1 MRILQINKFL
11 YPRGGADKHF
21 LDVVEL
27 LQERGHRVA
36 VFSMKHQKNFE
47 SRWQKYFLS
56 YVGYNREDSN
66 FWEKIKGVGRMFYSF
81 EANKKINQL
90 LDDFDPE
97 IVHIHNIYH
106 QLSPC
111 ILFEIKK
118 RNIPVVMTV
127 HDYKLVNPNHSLFLN
142 GKFYNRCREGKFYQ
156 CFLDKCVKDSY
167 LKSLLAT
174 LESYWHKWLGTYEK
188 NIDLYI
194 APSVFV
200 RKILIE
206 RGINPGKII
215 VMAHFSEDNKI
226 SVENKKPKTRYALYF
241 GRISKEK
248 GIDVLIDIFNE
259 LKVPLYLVGA
269 VEGNFEIQK
278 SKFIEHLGFLEQEEL
293 KKKIAA
299 ADLVVSGSQLPET
312 FGLAALEALS
322 LGKPFVGFDSGA
334 FGEIVENE
342 KEGFICKDRRE
353 FSKSIKKIWEDEEL
367 RQYMS
372 KKAIEKAGKFTKNE
386 YAVKLEGI
394 FKSLR
399 RR

>member
-1 MRILQINKFL
+1 M
-11 YPRGGADKHF
+11 
-21 LDVVEL
+21 DVVEL

-188 NIDLYI
+188 NVDLYV
-194 APSVFV
+194 APSVFA

-226 SVENKKPKTRYALYF
+226 SAENKKPKTRYALYF

>member
-1 MRILQINKFL
+1 M
-11 YPRGGADKHF
+11 
-21 LDVVEL
+21 DVVEL

>member
-1 MRILQINKFL
+1 
-11 YPRGGADKHF
+11 
-21 LDVVEL
+21 
-27 LQERGHRVA
+27 
-36 VFSMKHQKNFE
+36 MKHQKNFE

-188 NIDLYI
+188 NVDLYV
-194 APSVFV
+194 APSVFA

-226 SVENKKPKTRYALYF
+226 SAENKKPKTRYALYF

>member
-188 NIDLYI
+188 NIDLYV

-215 VMAHFSEDNKI
+215 VMAHFSENNKI
-226 SVENKKPKTRYALYF
+226 SAGNKKPKARHALYF

-248 GIDVLIDIFNE
+248 GVDMLIDIFNE
-259 LKVPLYLVGA
+259 LKIPLYLVGA
-269 VEGNFEIQK
+269 IEGNFEMRK
-278 SKFIEHLGFLEQEEL
+278 SKFIKHLGFMEQAEL
-293 KKKIAA
+293 KKEIAA
-299 ADLVVSGSQLPET
+299 ADLVVSGSRLPET
-312 FGLAALEALS
+312 FGLVALEALS
-322 LGKPFVGFDSGA
+322 LGRPFVGFNSGA
-334 FGEIVENE
+334 FSQIVENE
-342 KEGFICKDRRE
+342 KEGFICKDRQE
-353 FSKSIKKIWEDEEL
+353 FTESVKRIWEDEEL

>member
-188 NIDLYI
+188 NVDLYV
-194 APSVFV
+194 APSVFA

-226 SVENKKPKTRYALYF
+226 SAENKKPKTRYALYF